1 MVLIIFQMN
10 MNDQNLKDA
19 WAAFPTGVSII
30 TSNDFDGGC
39 HGMTANSIM
48 SLSIDPPL
56 VLISV
61 AKSRESNILIKKH
74 GKFGLNILN
83 SYQREIAN
91 FYSAPSEKKL
101 ITKINWDIV
110 KYNEVYLI
118 SNSLVKMA
126 CNVVKEYDLNDHTL
140 FIGSVFKLG
149 VEKGE
154 PLLWYDRKYSK
165 LV

>member
-1 MVLIIFQMN
+1 MI

-30 TSNDFDGGC
+30 TSKDFHGEC

-48 SLSIDPPL
+48 SFSIDPPL

-74 GKFGLNILN
+74 RKFGLNILN
-83 SYQREIAN
+83 SDQNEIAN
-91 FYSAPSEKKL
+91 FYSAPSEKK
-101 ITKINWDIV
+101 IINKINWDLV

-126 CNVVKEYDLNDHTL
+126 CNVVKQYDHADHTL
-140 FIGSVFKLG
+140 FIGSVFKLE
-149 VEKGE
+149 VEKRK
-154 PLLWYDRKYSK
+154 PLIWYDRKYAE